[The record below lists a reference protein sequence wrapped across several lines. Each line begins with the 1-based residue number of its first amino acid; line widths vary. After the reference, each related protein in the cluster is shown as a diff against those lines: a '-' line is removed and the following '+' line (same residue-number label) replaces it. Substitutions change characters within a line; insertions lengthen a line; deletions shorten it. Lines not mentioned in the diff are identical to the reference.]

1 MAHDFH
7 ATDALESP
15 VSMVLHGAQSPRT
28 FISVCRTLLVGQTLF
43 YGIKL
48 WGTTPGTLTRHGQE

>member
-7 ATDALESP
+7 ATNELESP

-28 FISVCRTLLVGQTLF
+28 FISVGCTLLAGQTLF

-48 WGTTPGTLTRHGQE
+48 WGTTPGTPTGHDQE